1 MANTAPSLRPVV
13 FVGSSSE
20 GRELAKIVQVLL
32 DPNNDVELWDQDVI
46 RLSLGTLESLVDA
59 IPRFDFAVLVLT
71 ADDLLISRGTEQQAA
86 RDNVIFE
93 LGLFMGGLGRDR
105 TFILYDR
112 ANPPKLPSDL
122 AGVTAATFQRHASG
136 NLQSSLGAPCTQIE
150 QAIKNRGVR
159 TVRLTPVLKI
169 DCTQAPR
176 RSGGGPNNVYM
187 KFRVQNTRHGTV
199 ARNCRAY
206 LIGIHEVRGTQ
217 VMPEALNP
225 DSVQL
230 AWKGGGFEPRDI
242 PSGHPHGAHSQYG
255 DIVHF
260 SEREGEAGWL
270 FQTKPNY
277 IGRKDYRGIYQFV
290 ALVAGDGVT
299 SATARINIDYSGDW
313 RNVTPYDA

>member
-1 MANTAPSLRPVV
+1 M
-13 FVGSSSE
+13 
-20 GRELAKIVQVLL
+20 VQVLL

-46 RLSLGTLESLVDA
+46 RLSRGTLESLVDA

-150 QAIKNRGVR
+150 QAIKFRGVR
-159 TVRLTPVLKI
+159 TQRLTPILQI
-169 DCTQAPR
+169 DCTRAPGR
-176 RSGGGPNNVYM
+176 IGGANNPAQKDVYM
-187 KFRVQNTRHGTV
+187 KFRVQNTRPGTV

-206 LIGIHEVRGTQ
+206 LIGIREVRGTE
-217 VMPEALNP
+217 VMTENLSP

-230 AWKGGGFEPRDI
+230 AWEGGDFEPRDI
-242 PSGHPHGAHSQYG
+242 PSAHPHGTHSQYG

-260 SEREGEAGWL
+260 SKREGDVGWI
-270 FQTKPNY
+270 FQTKLA
-277 IGRKDYRGIYQFV
+277 IGRKDYRGVYQFRI
-290 ALVAGDGVT
+290 LVSGDNVT
-299 SATARINIDYSGDW
+299 PVIGDIKIDYRGDW
-313 RNVTPYDA
+313 RTAKPYDA